1 MSPDVPEID
10 ALEETVVRADTLTG
24 EKWTGDM
31 VRWSDAES
39 AVRSALDRQARE
51 TACDRCGD
59 ELRDHPGLRPV
70 CGVCM
75 LGTTE
80 DDLYQQARRDVAR
93 EIVEALRAE
102 ARGRTPH
109 ADRDARVIAGIREG
123 ADLIEHVF
131 LSPDNPEGN
140 A

>member
-1 MSPDVPEID
+1 MPGSPDVPEID

-93 EIVEALRAE
+93 EIVEALRDRAE
-102 ARGRTPH
+102 ELAGT
-109 ADRDARVIAGIREG
+109 ASRVYMAGIEEAACLVIRDFAPKE
-123 ADLIEHVF
+123 AD
-131 LSPDNPEGN
+131 PR
-140 A
+140 